1 MFNTQKLK
9 DLCADFITLD
19 DVACRRL
26 SRYGELLIEW
36 NNKINLTA
44 ITDPDEILIKHF
56 YDCLLFLR
64 HTEVAPGAKIID
76 VGTGAGFPGL
86 VLKIARPDISLCL
99 LDSLQKRITF
109 LQAVLEEL
117 SLDAEAVHA
126 RAEELA
132 RKEQYRE
139 QFDIATARAVARL
152 NVLAEYCM
160 PYVKNGG
167 LFVSLKGPAAEDEVA
182 EAAGALSMLG
192 GGECSAIR
200 ECLPD
205 GSARTILT
213 VRKISQTSTKYPRN
227 SSKISKQPL

>member
-26 SRYGELLIEW
+26 SHYGELLIEW

-64 HTEVAPGAKIID
+64 HTAVAPGAKIID

-117 SLDAEAVHA
+117 SLDVETVHA

-160 PYVKNGG
+160 PYVKTGG
-167 LFVSLKGPAAEDEVA
+167 LFVSLKGPAAEDEVC